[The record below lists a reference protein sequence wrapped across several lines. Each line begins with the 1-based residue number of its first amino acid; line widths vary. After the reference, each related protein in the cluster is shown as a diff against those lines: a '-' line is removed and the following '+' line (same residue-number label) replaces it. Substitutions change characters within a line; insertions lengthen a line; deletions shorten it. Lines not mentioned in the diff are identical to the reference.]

1 MIRVLHILH
10 GMNRGGTETMIMNYY
25 RNIDR
30 NKIQFDFL
38 LTNLEKCDYEDEI
51 LTMGGR
57 ITRITPLTIKTI
69 HKYILDICKFFKQ
82 NREYKICH
90 SHTSSKSAFPLAIAK
105 LYNIPVRVCHSH
117 NNKSEYGI
125 KGVVR
130 DILKI
135 PLKFVSTDYFACS
148 EEAAKWL
155 YGNRFYRKGKH
166 IVLKNAI
173 DLSEF
178 IYSKDSRNEIRK
190 EFNLSEDNFVL
201 GNIARF
207 NEQKNHLFLLDIFK
221 EVYLKNS
228 KARLLLV
235 GDGNL
240 RPIIEKKIEEYNLQ
254 DVCILTG
261 VRSDTQKLLQAM
273 DAFVL
278 PSLYEG
284 LGIVLI
290 EAQASG
296 MKSYTSNGVV
306 SKEAKVTDLLEY
318 IGLEEDPYFWAE
330 KILHE
335 SVKYER
341 EDLSKQIKNN
351 GYCIKENAKWLEKFY
366 INKGR

>member
-1 MIRVLHILH
+1 M
-10 GMNRGGTETMIMNYY
+10 
-25 RNIDR
+25 
-30 NKIQFDFL
+30 
-38 LTNLEKCDYEDEI
+38 
-51 LTMGGR
+51 
-57 ITRITPLTIKTI
+57 
-69 HKYILDICKFFKQ
+69 
-82 NREYKICH
+82 
-90 SHTSSKSAFPLAIAK
+90 
-105 LYNIPVRVCHSH
+105 
-117 NNKSEYGI
+117 
-125 KGVVR
+125 KGFIR

-148 EEAAKWL
+148 EDAAKWL
-155 YGNRFYRKGKH
+155 YGNRFCKKGKH
-166 IVLKNAI
+166 TVIKNAI

-178 IYSKDSRNEIRK
+178 IYSKHSRNEIRE

-228 KARLLLV
+228 QARLLLV

-261 VRSDTQKLLQAM
+261 VRADTQKLLQAM

-296 MKSYTSNGVV
+296 IKSYTSKGVV
-306 SKEAKVTDLLEY
+306 SKEAKVSDLLEY
-318 IGLEEDPYFWAE
+318 IGLEEDPSFWAE
-330 KILHE
+330 KILQQ
-335 SVKYER
+335 SIKYKR
-341 EDLSKQIKNN
+341 EDFSKQIKNN

-366 INKGR
+366 TNKGR